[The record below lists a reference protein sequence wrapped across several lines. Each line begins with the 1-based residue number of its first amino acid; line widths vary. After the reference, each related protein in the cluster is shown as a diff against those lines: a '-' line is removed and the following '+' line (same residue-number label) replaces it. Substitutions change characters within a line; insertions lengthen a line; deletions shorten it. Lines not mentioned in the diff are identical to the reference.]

1 LVAELREEDIV
12 LPALMTDGKPECP
25 MQLKM
30 LNRGVS
36 LGQTAIDIPAEL
48 VFLLVVENRMK
59 RLRELP

>member
-1 LVAELREEDIV
+1 MINQSA
-12 LPALMTDGKPECP
+12 P

-30 LNRGVS
+30 LNRGVF

-48 VFLLVVENRMK
+48 VFLLAVEIRMK